1 MQVGGDWC
9 FAPNPPPFVCA
20 HDPDQIAA
28 TAPRRRIPISTP
40 LTVSPPPTHPTSL
53 PQSSL
58 LDQAARAWRRSVCPP
73 SGEGSAGATTRAWLV
88 VHLCS
93 RPCIDEGFSSAPL
106 QNLSWRNRGYIVA
119 SHGTVPPA
127 QIWSGAEV
135 KLYSPHRC
143 KACCKDARATHTRR
157 GAYTALST
165 RGAYWAPPLACR
177 LIEQAALKQIYVGV
191 EDLWHGE

>member
-1 MQVGGDWC
+1 MIRCAPPNTHNFLYASAEVLAANTDSRTRYGRGAFRKFNISPPFPYNSHTPYVLGAAATRLFVQLGGDG
-9 FAPNPPPFVCA
+9 ASLPSPSLVLA
-20 HDPDQIAA
+20 MIAA
-28 TAPRRRIPISTP
+28 AARRRRIPISTP

-119 SHGTVPPA
+119 SHGTVPQP
-127 QIWSGAEV
+127 Q
-135 KLYSPHRC
+135 P
-143 KACCKDARATHTRR
+143 
-157 GAYTALST
+157 
-165 RGAYWAPPLACR
+165 
-177 LIEQAALKQIYVGV
+177 
-191 EDLWHGE
+191 